1 MPLGRYVVKKLR
13 DRATELNK
21 VADEQ
26 ESIAT
31 ATDFQTGG

>member
-26 ESIAT
+26 EALAI